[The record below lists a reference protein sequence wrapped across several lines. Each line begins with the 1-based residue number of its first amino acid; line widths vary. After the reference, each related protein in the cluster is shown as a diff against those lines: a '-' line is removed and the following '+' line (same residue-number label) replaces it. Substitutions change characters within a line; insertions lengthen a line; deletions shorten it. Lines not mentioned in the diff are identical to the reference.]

1 MSVTLS
7 VLCCLSYVSSY
18 QSVDLIIYICV
29 LTEAYANKEI
39 ICLKIKQWKKRC
51 IRQNRFICLG
61 FAPLLKSVSLDLLP
75 NAVFC
80 HYFLHAVFFFFIYIY
95 SHTFLL

>member
-18 QSVDLIIYICV
+18 QSVDLIVYICV

-61 FAPLLKSVSLDLLP
+61 FAPLLKSVNLDLLP

-80 HYFLHAVFFFFIYIY
+80 HYFLHAGFCLFVYFVCFFF
-95 SHTFLL
+95 